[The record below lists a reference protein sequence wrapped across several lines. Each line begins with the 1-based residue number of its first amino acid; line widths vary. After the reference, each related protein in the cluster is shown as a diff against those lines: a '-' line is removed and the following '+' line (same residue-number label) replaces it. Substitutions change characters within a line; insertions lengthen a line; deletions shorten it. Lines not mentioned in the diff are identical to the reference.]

1 MKRISLTVFSDLN
14 RSSYL
19 KIKKQKKQYL
29 DFQKTV
35 KYQKNLLVCEFI
47 WRDDYVEESYLNE
60 RKLIQRI
67 WL

>member
-35 KYQKNLLVCEFI
+35 KYQKSLLVCEFI